1 LRTLT
6 RFLDIRSAIISHV
19 SVFIG
24 SVFINPEP
32 PIKQLLG
39 GHGLYEYTSE
49 ALIFPDKFSPAA
61 LLIDQGEIYKWERN
75 VVKSQPQQLVK
86 VRIEVSSYS
95 VE

>member
-1 LRTLT
+1 
-6 RFLDIRSAIISHV
+6 
-19 SVFIG
+19 
-24 SVFINPEP
+24 
-32 PIKQLLG
+32 LG

-86 VRIEVSSYS
+86 SPERD
-95 VE
+95 